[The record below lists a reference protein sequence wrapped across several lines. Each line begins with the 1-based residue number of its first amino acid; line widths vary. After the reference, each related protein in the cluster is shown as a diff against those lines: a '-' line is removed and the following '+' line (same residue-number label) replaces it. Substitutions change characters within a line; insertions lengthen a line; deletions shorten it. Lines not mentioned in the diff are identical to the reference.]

1 MLIAPHASA
10 HDVCR
15 STAEIIRPPRRM
27 RPSEAAAKYLSNEK
41 GAWSP
46 ELTPMMIEPLDVLGS
61 RDYTGVVFVGPA
73 RTGKTFGLILAGI
86 TYIVTCSPGD
96 ALVVQM
102 SQDAARDFSR
112 TDLDRA
118 IRHSPELASRL
129 SPRARDDNTFDKFW
143 RSGIVLKL
151 GWPAVSQVSSK
162 TLKYVFVTDYDRPE
176 NRDDVDGEGPLW
188 DLVGKRVET
197 FMSRGKCLAESSPG
211 DDYTDPQWKPA
222 TPHEA
227 PPARGILSLYN
238 RGTRAR
244 WYWPCKH
251 CGEFSQATPGLQN
264 FAVPSFEELQELV
277 LTSDLMTLAES
288 YARVVC
294 PSCGGLHELSD
305 RPSMNAAGHWV
316 HEGQSIAVGGVISG
330 ERRRSSIASYW
341 LGGSA
346 AAYQRWDGILLKY
359 LQAVLTYTRIG
370 DDKPLK
376 ATINTDQGAA
386 YLPRSI
392 AKRRSSEHLK
402 ERAESEEW
410 PRGTVPQ
417 GARFLTAAVDVQGNR
432 FVVEIFGWGVGLES
446 WIVDRFS
453 ISSSKRPEGDRHA
466 ALDPASY
473 EEDWDVLLDQVIGRE
488 YPVHG
493 VPGATMKPRI
503 TLCDLGGREGV
514 TNNAYQFWRR
524 CRSKRLGQ
532 QFMLIK
538 GTGNPNAARC
548 VKVWPDARHRRD
560 RASGGRGDVPVWL
573 VNTNV
578 MKDGVIGDL
587 GRDDEGPGYVHIPSW
602 IDPAV
607 FDEYVAEQRTDK
619 GWVRSAGLRNEA
631 LDLHV
636 YNRAAVIAINAE
648 KINWQRPPQWA
659 RPVDPVTP
667 AIALAP
673 SEVLP
678 AATPV
683 KPAPRPKRP
692 AGFINRKGS
701 WFRK

>member
-1 MLIAPHASA
+1 MLPSA
-10 HDVCR
+10 
-15 STAEIIRPPRRM
+15 
-27 RPSEAAAKYLSNEK
+27 AAAKYLRTEK
-41 GAWSP
+41 GAWDP
-46 ELTPMMIEPLDVLGS
+46 ALTPMMIEPLDLLSG
-61 RDYTGVVFVGPA
+61 RDYTGIVFVGPA
-73 RTGKTFGLILAGI
+73 RSGKTMSLLLAGI
-86 TYIVTCSPGD
+86 TYVVTCAPGD
-96 ALVVQM
+96 MLVVQM

-118 IRHSPELASRL
+118 IRHSPELCARM

-143 RSGIVLKL
+143 RSGIILKL

-162 TLKYVFVTDYDRPE
+162 TIRYAFSTDYDRPG

-188 DLVGKRVET
+188 DLLAKRIET
-197 FMSRGKCLAESSPG
+197 MMSRGKVLAESSPG
-211 DDYTDPQWKPA
+211 GEYLDAQWRPS

-227 PPARGILSLYN
+227 PPAQGILSLYN

-244 WYWPCKH
+244 WYWPCLE
-251 CGEFSQATPGLQN
+251 CGEFFQAEPGLGN
-264 FAVPSFEELQELV
+264 FGLPPFDELQALV
-277 LTSDLMTLAES
+277 QTEDLSSLADKWS
-288 YARVVC
+288 RLVC
-294 PSCGGLHELSD
+294 KACGALHELHH
-305 RPSMNAAGHWV
+305 RPEMNSRGRWL
-316 HEGQSIAVGGVISG
+316 HEGQRIEGGQILG
-330 ERRRSSIASYW
+330 ERRRTQIASFW
-341 LGGSA
+341 LGGVA
-346 AAYQRWDGILLKY
+346 AAYQRWDLILLKY
-359 LQAVLTYTRIG
+359 LQALRSYVSTK
-370 DDKPLK
+370 DESPLK
-376 ATINTDQGAA
+376 ATTNTDQAA
-386 YLPRSI
+386 PYLPRVV
-392 AKRRSSEHLK
+392 ANRRSADHLK
-402 ERAESEEW
+402 DRAEQEDW
-410 PRGTVPQ
+410 PRGTVP
-417 GARFLTAAVDVQGNR
+417 ADVRFLTAAVDVQGNR
-432 FVVEIFGWGVGLES
+432 FVVEVFGWGEGLES

-453 ISSSKRPEGDRHA
+453 ISSSKRPEGDRYA

-473 EEDWDVLLDQVIGRE
+473 EEDWDVLLDQVIGRK

-503 TLCDLGGREGV
+503 TLCDQGGREGV

-578 MKDGVIGDL
+578 MKDGVVGDL
-587 GRDDEGPGYVHIPSW
+587 GRDDVGPGYVHIPSW
-602 IDPAV
+602 IDPVV

-619 GWVRSAGLRNEA
+619 GWVRPTGLRNEA

-648 KINWQRPPQWA
+648 KINWQRPPTWA
-659 RPVDPVTP
+659 RP
-667 AIALAP
+667 AEP
-673 SEVLP
+673 SELMVEP
-678 AATPV
+678 PPDQPEVSKSAAKSPPV
-683 KPAPRPKRP
+683 PRPPRP